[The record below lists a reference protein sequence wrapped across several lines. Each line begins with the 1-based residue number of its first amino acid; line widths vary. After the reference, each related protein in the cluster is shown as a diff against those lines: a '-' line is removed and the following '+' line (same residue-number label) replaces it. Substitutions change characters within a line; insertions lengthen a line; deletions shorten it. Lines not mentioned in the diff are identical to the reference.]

1 MKKTVKPE
9 KIGSAQTRRVRLAII
24 GGGRGGKAILELL
37 FDDPAV
43 QIVGIA
49 DLNPKSPGMLLAKRL
64 KIPHAADYHKIL
76 GQTRADLVMDV
87 TGNPAIQK
95 EIAQIAPG
103 AEIIGGHS
111 ARFMWEMIEARIK
124 SREEIEQLLV
134 EYQSLYDL
142 GLKLTASENPE
153 KLYHTIVDYA
163 TSLTNTPAGS
173 LTIFDEK
180 RGEMS
185 IAAVKGVSR
194 QFSNKIRWKIRQ
206 GGLTGHILNHDEP
219 LAIQDLRRHP
229 KFDNPIMLREGIR
242 SLIASP
248 LKTEGKIVGILYV
261 DDFKPRL
268 YTIHEISLLSLLS
281 TFAAMA
287 IEKTKL
293 LESTRLMAITDEL
306 TGLFNHRHFRQQLNI
321 EISRAER
328 YRRSLSL
335 MMIDIDYF
343 KHYNDTNGHLK
354 GNEVLKEMGRILKE
368 MSREVDIV
376 ARYGGEEFSIV
387 MPETDRRKA
396 RTLSERLRKRI
407 ESHKFDNAR
416 KQPNKKLTVSIGLA
430 SYPENGG
437 TAFDLIEQAD
447 KALYEAKR
455 SGRNTVCLAPQ
466 KSKPGKDL
474 TRGGGR
480 KPAAGYPRPRA
491 PER

>member
-1 MKKTVKPE
+1 LERSSKAGKE
-9 KIGSAQTRRVRLAII
+9 KAGPAIDNRVRLAII
-24 GGGRGGKAILELL
+24 GGGHGGKAIIELL
-37 FDDPAV
+37 FDDPTV
-43 QIVGIA
+43 KIVGIA
-49 DLNPKSPGMLLAKRL
+49 DLNPKAPAMMLAKRL
-64 KIPHAADYHKIL
+64 KIPHAADYRTIL
-76 GQTRADLVMDV
+76 RNTMADLVMDV
-87 TGNPAIQK
+87 TGDPSIEK
-95 EIAQIAPG
+95 DIARVAPK

-124 SREEIEQLLV
+124 SREEIERLLI

-153 KLYHTIVDYA
+153 KLYNTIVEYA
-163 TSLTNTPAGS
+163 THLTNTPAGS
-173 LTIFDEK
+173 LTVFDEK

-194 QFSNKIRWKIRQ
+194 QFSNKIRWKLRQ
-206 GGLTGHILNHDEP
+206 GGLTSHILNHDEP
-219 LAIQDLRRHP
+219 LAIQDVRRHP

-268 YTIHEISLLSLLS
+268 YTVHEISLLSLLS

-293 LESTRLMAITDEL
+293 LENTRLLAITDEL
-306 TGLFNHRHFRQQLNI
+306 TGLYNHRHFRQQLNI
-321 EISRAER
+321 EISRAAR

-368 MSREVDIV
+368 MSRDVDIV

-396 RTLSERLRKRI
+396 RTLAERLRKRI
-407 ESHKFDNAR
+407 ESHKFENVR
-416 KQPNKKLTVSIGLA
+416 KQPHKKLTISIGLA
-430 SYPENGG
+430 SYPENAG
-437 TAFDLIEQAD
+437 TAFEVIEQAD

-455 SGRNTVCLAPQ
+455 AGRNTVCV
-466 KSKPGKDL
+466 SH
-474 TRGGGR
+474 R
-480 KPAAGYPRPRA
+480 KLKATEALRPRLS
-491 PER
+491 R

>member
-1 MKKTVKPE
+1 M
-9 KIGSAQTRRVRLAII
+9 AII
-24 GGGRGGKAILELL
+24 ELL
-37 FDDPAV
+37 FDDPTV
-43 QIVGIA
+43 KIVGIA
-49 DLNPKSPGMLLAKRL
+49 DLNPKAPAMMLAKRL
-64 KIPHAADYHKIL
+64 KIPHAADYRTIL
-76 GQTRADLVMDV
+76 RNTMADLVMDV
-87 TGNPAIQK
+87 TGDPSIEK
-95 EIAQIAPG
+95 DIARVAPK

-124 SREEIEQLLV
+124 SREEIERLLI

-153 KLYHTIVDYA
+153 KLYNTIVEYA
-163 TSLTNTPAGS
+163 THLTNTPAGS
-173 LTIFDEK
+173 LTVFDEK

-194 QFSNKIRWKIRQ
+194 QFSNKIRWKLRQ
-206 GGLTGHILNHDEP
+206 GGLTSHILNHDEP
-219 LAIQDLRRHP
+219 LAIQDVRRHP

-268 YTIHEISLLSLLS
+268 YTVHEISLLSLLS

-293 LESTRLMAITDEL
+293 LENTRLLAITDEL
-306 TGLFNHRHFRQQLNI
+306 TGLYNHRHFRQQLNI
-321 EISRAER
+321 EISRAAR

-368 MSREVDIV
+368 MSRDVDIV

-396 RTLSERLRKRI
+396 RTLAERLRKRI
-407 ESHKFDNAR
+407 ESHKFENVR
-416 KQPNKKLTVSIGLA
+416 KQPHKKLTISIGLA
-430 SYPENGG
+430 SYPENAG
-437 TAFDLIEQAD
+437 TAFEVIEQAD

-455 SGRNTVCLAPQ
+455 AGRNTVCVSHR
-466 KSKPGKDL
+466 KSSPAGPPHSRHIKP
-474 TRGGGR
+474 
-480 KPAAGYPRPRA
+480 
-491 PER
+491 

>member
-1 MKKTVKPE
+1 MPVKD
-9 KIGSAQTRRVRLAII
+9 KQVRLAII
-24 GGGRGGKAILELL
+24 GGGRGGKAIIEVL

-43 QIVGIA
+43 KIIGIA
-49 DLNPKSPGMLLAKRL
+49 DLNPKSPGMILAKRL
-64 KIPHAADYHKIL
+64 KIPQAADYRKIL
-76 GQTRADLVMDV
+76 KNNIADLVMDV
-87 TGNPAIQK
+87 TGNPSIEK
-95 EIAQIAPG
+95 DIAQVAPQ

-124 SREEIEQLLV
+124 SREEIERLLI

-153 KLYHTIVDYA
+153 KLYNTIVEYA
-163 TSLTNTPAGS
+163 THLTNTPAGS

-194 QFSNKIRWKIRQ
+194 QFSNKIRWKIRR
-206 GGLTGHILNHDEP
+206 GGLTSHILNHDEP

-268 YTIHEISLLSLLS
+268 YTVHEISLLSLLS
-281 TFAAMA
+281 AFAAMA
-287 IEKTKL
+287 IEKIKL

-306 TGLFNHRHFRQQLNI
+306 TGLYNHRHFRQQLNI

-328 YRRSLSL
+328 YHRSLSL

-343 KHYNDTNGHLK
+343 KYYNDTNRHLK
-354 GNEVLKEMGRILKE
+354 GNDMLKELGRILKE

-376 ARYGGEEFSIV
+376 ARYGGDEFSIV

-396 RTLSERLRKRI
+396 RAISERFRRRI
-407 ESHKFDNAR
+407 ESHKFENAHR
-416 KQPNKKLTVSIGLA
+416 QPNKKLTISIGLA
-430 SYPENGG
+430 SYPENAG
-437 TAFDLIEQAD
+437 TAFEVIEQAD
-447 KALYEAKR
+447 KALYEAKQT
-455 SGRNTVCLAPQ
+455 GRNTVCV
-466 KSKPGKDL
+466 SS
-474 TRGGGR
+474 RRSSSSGR
-480 KPAAGYPRPRA
+480 PIRVIS
-491 PER
+491 